1 MRYAPNALSFNT
13 ASALQTIYGFK
24 SNVRKDDFY
33 SAFPATK
40 GAWSTHSAIDR
51 SMHARKRRV
60 LSHGFSDA
68 AMRGVEG
75 LAIKVIDLLCKNL
88 VEAPPDEETPATAD
102 GNIKARKDASWS
114 PPRNLAHWT
123 NYLSYDVLGELC
135 YGTSFHTLSSPQ
147 NRFAIDLVGLSSK
160 FHYLNAQI
168 PSLKQLGLDRIL
180 FRDLRAK
187 RQRFMAYSR
196 EQLTKRMEVGTDTD
210 RRDFFYWLLKARD
223 PETGEGF
230 GKMELWG
237 ESNVLLI
244 AGSDTTSTALSA
256 TFHYL
261 LHCPEA
267 MERVKRE
274 VRMAFSSVEEIVL
287 GPKLTSCVFLRAC
300 IDESL
305 RLSPPVPSPLPRKV
319 LAGGMM
325 IDGHA
330 IPGGTVVG
338 VAAYVL
344 HRNANYYPSPDTF
357 LPERWIAGEDI
368 PAALREEVGKKE
380 AWSESDV
387 EGARS
392 AFCPFSIGPR
402 GCIGKGV
409 AYLELGVALG
419 RVLFSLDLE
428 LLVRREDAEYQLKDC
443 FVAHKDGPIVRVRR
457 REGIL

>member
-51 SMHARKRRV
+51 STHARKRRV

-75 LAIKVIDLLCKNL
+75 LAIKVVDLFCKNL
-88 VEAPPDEETPATAD
+88 VEAPLEEDVQTLANGSVPKGEHAA
-102 GNIKARKDASWS
+102 WS

-135 YGTSFHTLSSPQ
+135 YGTSFHTLSSPT

-187 RQRFMAYSR
+187 RQRFMSYSR
-196 EQLTKRMEVGTDTD
+196 QQLTKRMEVGTDTD

-244 AGSDTTSTALSA
+244 AGSDTTSTAMSA

-261 LHCPEA
+261 LHHPEA
-267 MERVKRE
+267 MARAKRE
-274 VRMAFSSVEEIVL
+274 VREAFSSVEEIVL
-287 GPKLTSCVFLRAC
+287 GPQLTSCVFLRAC

-319 LAGGMM
+319 LAGGMS
-325 IDGHA
+325 IDGLTV
-330 IPGGTVVG
+330 PEGTVVG

-344 HRNANYYPSPDTF
+344 HRNAKYYPCPNTF
-357 LPERWIAGEDI
+357 LPERWIVGGEI
-368 PAALREEVGKKE
+368 PVKSREELGEKTV
-380 AWSESDV
+380 WSESDV
-387 EGARS
+387 EEARS

-419 RVLFSLDLE
+419 RVLFSLELE
-428 LLVRREDAEYQLKDC
+428 LIDGRNDSEFKLKDC

-457 REGIL
+457 REGF